1 MHRLMLG
8 LAGLA
13 FLSACSDRGDRRTA
27 EDRDTV
33 PLEVARADTSQTTT
47 AVGAAPDTT
56 RGPAVRKP
64 PAKPR
69 RPSAAGPTPVPTPA
83 PDPKPDTVR
92 PDTAQPYAVQ
102 PDSVPRDSVN
112 PNTVASDTLIWR
124 SSDSGYVPGGTTA
137 PPDSPVV
144 MSVPPKTAATAKRLT
159 LPAGTQIRAA
169 LSDSIHSRRD
179 TVGKVVTARVI
190 GAVTTPSGQI
200 VVPAGAAAQ
209 LTVTELEPAKSKG
222 AADGKLALRV
232 DGISIR
238 GRLESVTAE
247 VQPVPHELHGR
258 GVTGSEVG
266 KVGAGTVVGAVAG
279 RVITG
284 KKKGAVVGGVIGAAG
299 GAVVAAETANRDV
312 VVPAGSPVVLVLREP
327 LVARTP

>member
-1 MHRLMLG
+1 MMRRLILG

-13 FLSACSDRGDRRTA
+13 FLSACSDRGDRRIA
-27 EDRDTV
+27 EDRDTA

-56 RGPAVRKP
+56 RGSAIRKP
-64 PAKPR
+64 PAKIRQP
-69 RPSAAGPTPVPTPA
+69 PAASPTPVPAPA
-83 PDPKPDTVR
+83 PDPKPDT
-92 PDTAQPYAVQ
+92 TAQPYAVQ
-102 PDSVPRDSVN
+102 ADSEPPDSMKPD
-112 PNTVASDTLIWR
+112 TVASDTLTWR
-124 SSDSGYVPGGTTA
+124 SSDSGYVPGGATA
-137 PPDSPVV
+137 PPEPPVV
-144 MSVPPKTAATAKRLT
+144 TSVPPKTAPTGKLLT

-169 LSDSIHSRRD
+169 LNDSIHSRRD
-179 TVGKVVTARVI
+179 SVGKVVTARVI

-238 GRLESVTAE
+238 GRLELVTAE

-327 LVARTP
+327 LVARKP